1 MTLSNIWIFQRNL
14 HEHKLLEDKQS
25 FKFGGV
31 INVYFTRLLFPFLD
45 LLWLISSRLMNNLMV
60 FCLNVQKMTKSRKL
74 KSKRAKVKISASPD
88 RSGTLADRSGL
99 QEKKRRIP
107 EALAIDR
114 ATCADRSPEPDRS
127 RTTCRS
133 IGHARQNR
141 RNPEHLAIDR
151 AARPDRSVKAR

>member
-1 MTLSNIWIFQRNL
+1 MYIFFQILSFF
-14 HEHKLLEDKQS
+14 LLS
-25 FKFGGV
+25 VLVCKFGGV

-74 KSKRAKVKISASPD
+74 KSKRAKMKNSASPD
-88 RSGTLADRSGL
+88 RSGTLADRSAI
-99 QEKKRRIP
+99 QEENRRIP

-141 RNPEHLAIDR
+141 GFQNSWRSIGQQGPIDR
-151 AARPDRSVKAR
+151 SPHDNF